1 MRRALA
7 ACLMG
12 LALWLAT
19 VDAQAAAGS
28 GKALVVGSEQDFP
41 PFALGQ
47 TDETAGGFTVELWRV
62 IARDLG
68 LHYTIRVRS
77 FGETLEEFKAGR
89 VDVMINLAQS
99 DARREF
105 ADFTVPHVVMHGAV
119 FVRRGES
126 RIRTEADLAGR
137 SIIVI
142 NADLAHDYAISRGWE
157 RQLVPVPT
165 AADGFRLLAS
175 GQHDAMLISQLTGL
189 QTLRKLGIGNVIPLG
204 ERAGFAQ
211 KFSFAVRK
219 GDADLLA
226 QLNEGLALTKSNG
239 SYDALYEK
247 WFGVY
252 EVRPITLRDA
262 AKYLWPFLLA
272 LLVVGAWLVS
282 RQRRERQRVEAVM
295 RESGER
301 LRQLAETQAILD
313 ALPAK
318 IVLISPTGAIV
329 AVNRAWSQAVGAHGR
344 LGAGH
349 GVGQSY
355 LTVCEHTHGEPVAAL
370 RAAAGDI
377 QRVLR
382 SEAAEF
388 TLEYQCQAG
397 GAPRWFQLMVVP
409 LRASQLAGTV
419 AMHIN
424 ITALKQAEAVRD
436 ESRHLLDKALEVG
449 HIGSW
454 AYEIPATGD
463 PQGKVIWSAETCRIF
478 GVKPDE
484 FDGRLETIW
493 NQVHPE
499 DRERVA
505 AVASTTLATCG
516 RFDLECRI
524 RRRGGQERWV
534 RVVAD
539 VDRDAD
545 QRPKRMLGVVQDI
558 TDRSQLEEQFRHSQK
573 MEALGR
579 LAGGIA
585 HDFNNI
591 LGAVLGNAEL
601 AKLQPPASPAVG
613 EHLDSILAASR
624 RARDLV
630 RQILAFSGRQ
640 EQKREPMQLHSLVR
654 EALSLLRASVP
665 AAVEFRGN
673 IAVVPSVLANA
684 SELHQVMLNL
694 CTNAWHA
701 LQGRPGTITVELA
714 ETEVDEA
721 LARQHPDL
729 NPGRYVRL
737 VVADNGCGMSTATL
751 ERIFEPFFTT
761 KPLGEGSGL
770 GLAVVHGIVRHHNGG
785 IVVASQP
792 GQGTSFALYFPVF
805 EAEVVALPVQ
815 PQPVPR
821 GRGER
826 ILFVDDEEPLVH
838 MGKGA
843 LERLGYR
850 ATALASPL
858 EALTLFSASPLEF
871 DLVITDLSMPGL
883 SGTELARRLVAIRP
897 DIPLVLTTGYSSG
910 ITEEAITELGFRE
923 LLPKPYDLRILGE
936 TIHRALN
943 ETTLTRR
950 S

>member
-1 MRRALA
+1 
-7 ACLMG
+7 MG
-12 LALWLAT
+12 LALWLAAG
-19 VDAQAAAGS
+19 DAPAAAGS
-28 GKALVVGSEQDFP
+28 GRALVVGSEQDFP

-68 LHYTIRVRS
+68 LNYTIRVRS
-77 FGETLEEFKAGR
+77 FSETLEEFKAGR

-99 DARREF
+99 ESRREF
-105 ADFTVPHVVMHGAV
+105 TDFTVPHVVMHGAV

-137 SIIVI
+137 SIIVL

-157 RQLVPVPT
+157 RQLVPVTT
-165 AADGFRLLAS
+165 AADGFKLLAG
-175 GQHDAMLISQLTGL
+175 GQHDAMLISQLAGL
-189 QTLRKLGIGNVIPLG
+189 QTIRKLGIGNIIPLG
-204 ERAGFAQ
+204 EKAGFAQ

-226 QLNEGLALTKSNG
+226 RLNEGLALTKGNG

-252 EVRPITLRDA
+252 EVRPVSLLDV

-272 LLVVGAWLVS
+272 LLVVGGWLVS
-282 RQRRERQRVEAVM
+282 RQRRERRRVEAMM

-318 IVLISPTGAIV
+318 VVLISPAGVIV
-329 AVNRAWSQAVGAHGR
+329 AVNRAWSQEAEAHGR
-344 LGAGH
+344 LGARH
-349 GVGQSY
+349 GVGQGY
-355 LTVCEHTHGEPVAAL
+355 LDVCEHAHGEPVAAL
-370 RAAAGDI
+370 RAAAGEI

-388 TLEYQCQAG
+388 SLEYQCQFG
-397 GAPRWFQLMVVP
+397 GAPGWFQLMVVP
-409 LRASQLAGTV
+409 LRTSQLAGAV

-436 ESRHLLDKALEVG
+436 ESRHLLDEALEVG
-449 HIGSW
+449 DIGSW
-454 AYEIPATGD
+454 ACQIPVAGD
-463 PQGKVIWSAETCRIF
+463 DQGKVIWSVETCRIF
-478 GVKPDE
+478 GVTPEE

-499 DRERVA
+499 DRERA
-505 AVASTTLATCG
+505 AAAARATLTICG

-524 RRRGGQERWV
+524 RRRGGEERWV
-534 RVVAD
+534 RVVAN
-539 VDRDAD
+539 VGRDTD

-558 TDRSQLEEQFRHSQK
+558 TDRRQLEEQLRHSQK

-601 AKLQPPASPAVG
+601 AKLHPPASPAVG
-613 EHLDSILAASR
+613 EHLDSILTASR

-630 RQILAFSGRQ
+630 RQILAFTGRQ
-640 EQKREPMQLHSLVR
+640 EQKHEPMQLHTVVR

-665 AAVEFRGN
+665 AGVEFRSN

-684 SELHQVMLNL
+684 TELHQVMMNL

-701 LQGRPGTITVELA
+701 VQGRPGTITVELT

-729 NPGRYVRL
+729 HPGRYVRL
-737 VVADNGCGMSTATL
+737 VVADNGCGMGTATL

-770 GLAVVHGIVRHHNGG
+770 GLAVVHGIVRTHNGG
-785 IVVASQP
+785 IVVTSQP

-805 EAEVVALPVQ
+805 EAEEVALPVE

-826 ILFVDDEEPLVH
+826 ILFVDDEEALVD

-850 ATALASPL
+850 VTALASPL
-858 EALTLFSASPLEF
+858 DALTVFSANPMEF
-871 DLVITDLSMPGL
+871 DLVIADLNMPGL
-883 SGTELARRLVAIRP
+883 SGTELAARLAAIRP
-897 DIPLVLTTGYSSG
+897 EIPLVLATGYSSVVN
-910 ITEEAITELGFRE
+910 EEVARERGFCQ
-923 LLPKPYDLRILGE
+923 LLLKPYDLRGLSE
-936 TIHRALN
+936 TARRALHGTN
-943 ETTLTRR
+943 PT
-950 S
+950 